1 MCIRLPYHPF
11 VGPHKRPGATA
22 TSISPQLVL
31 LHWHTHKHK
40 MESLPPEL
48 ISRILDYIIDG
59 RLRSHPGISLA
70 PYATLS
76 RRWQAEIERCTF
88 SYIYITTPRRLEEF
102 ERLLWTPR
110 RRSCVRFIQLVVELE
125 SYDEKARAHFETD
138 EERQRNDEIFTT
150 TIGSVFEILSDW
162 PANLDIGV
170 DIKARSPGDYLAIK
184 NPKERRQ
191 RKRAAAER
199 VNDLLNKR
207 YERSYLKFSRT
218 TTETECPVVPAVTA
232 LSIRG
237 VANGR
242 LIEPASSVFIASK
255 LPRLNRVD
263 LNMQDDCR
271 RDEQLRQLLRSGKPD
286 PINKCAC
293 QELT

>member
-1 MCIRLPYHPF
+1 
-11 VGPHKRPGATA
+11 
-22 TSISPQLVL
+22 
-31 LHWHTHKHK
+31 

-125 SYDEKARAHFETD
+125 SYDEKARARFETD

-150 TIGSVFEILSDW
+150 TIGSLFKSLSDW

-218 TTETECPVVPAVTA
+218 TTETECPVVPAVTS
-232 LSIRG
+232 LSIRS

-271 RDEQLRQLLRSGKPD
+271 QDEQLRQLLRSGKPD

-293 QELT
+293 QEPT